1 MINANIM
8 LKNKSYLKYSI
19 FSVVLIT
26 KPEQFTKLFSR
37 SKSQLEL
44 SRELVKFKAQGVLDV
59 TLRLECDGGGWSGA
73 PGT

>member
-8 LKNKSYLKYSI
+8 LKNKTYLKYSI

-37 SKSQLEL
+37 SESQLEL